1 MPSSPSLLRAFL
13 EPVSLLLPHVCAKTL
28 QLCPTLCNPM
38 GCSLLGSS
46 VHATLQAENTGV
58 GCLLPPP
65 GDPPD
70 AGIESRLPC
79 FLHWQA
85 GSLALAPPEKL
96 AFRRAA
102 RQLVL
107 RPLLPFLPVSMACA
121 LKATS
126 QVKVS

>member
-1 MPSSPSLLRAFL
+1 MGFSRQRILEWVAYYLLQGI
-13 EPVSLLLPHVCAKTL
+13 LLTQGLKP
-28 QLCPTLCNPM
+28 
-38 GCSLLGSS
+38 
-46 VHATLQAENTGV
+46 
-58 GCLLPPP
+58 CLL
-65 GDPPD
+65 
-70 AGIESRLPC
+70 C

-85 GSLALAPPEKL
+85 GSLALVPPEKL

-107 RPLLPFLPVSMACA
+107 RALLPFLPVSMACE